1 MYDIMEPTRP
11 LKNHGW
17 IFVNHFYR
25 WCTQNTPEYS
35 LKWARIKKWERII
48 WVFLIVQDGFQMIP
62 TVIGSNGF
70 GATLNLNWWRLTPP
84 SVRPQDMRY
93 RLLGTVEQVM
103 DSEMDVPELEDHGD
117 PWRKDLGKKWGKNMD
132 NAPLL
137 SSKIVTCWKLMMKT

>member
-1 MYDIMEPTRP
+1 MAGFLSIISIGDVPRT
-11 LKNHGW
+11 H
-17 IFVNHFYR
+17 
-25 WCTQNTPEYS
+25 QNILLSGHES
-35 LKWARIKKWERII
+35 RNGKHII

-70 GATLNLNWWRLTPP
+70 GATLNLNRWRLTPP

-117 PWRKDLGKKWGKNMD
+117 PWRKDLGK
-132 NAPLL
+132 
-137 SSKIVTCWKLMMKT
+137 T